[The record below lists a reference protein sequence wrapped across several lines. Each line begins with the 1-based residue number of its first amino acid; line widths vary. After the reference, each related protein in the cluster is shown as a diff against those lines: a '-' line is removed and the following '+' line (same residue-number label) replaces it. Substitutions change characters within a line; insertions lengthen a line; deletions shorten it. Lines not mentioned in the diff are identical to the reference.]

1 MEIDLLG
8 PPYEREVI
16 ELGDDDEGRVI
27 ATLVRRR
34 ADGPTRRA
42 VLYVHGYVDYF
53 FQTHLADFYLDH
65 GFDFYAIDLRKHG
78 RSLLAHQTPNFCLSL
93 EEYFEDLDA
102 AVALIRDRDG
112 HDVVLVNGHS
122 TGGLTVSLWAHRVR
136 HDDVVDGLF
145 LNSPFFD
152 LTAPPWVRRTIAPAL
167 SGTGRWRPRAALPSK
182 GSVAYGRSIH
192 ASMDGEWTF
201 DLAWKPVPGFA
212 IRTGWLRAVRAGHR
226 QLRAGLDISV
236 PILVACSTRS
246 YPRGAYRPDAQRADA
261 VLNVA
266 DIARWS
272 PHLGRLITL
281 ARIEDGV
288 HDLTLSAAPVRTQLF
303 DTVGRW
309 IDAFLPVKRE
319 VD

>member
-1 MEIDLLG
+1 VKTDVLG

-34 ADGPTRRA
+34 AETPTVRA

-53 FQTHLADFYLDH
+53 FQTHLADFYVDR

-78 RSLLAHQTPNFCLSL
+78 RSLLAHQTPNFCQSL
-93 EEYFEDLDA
+93 TEYFPDLDA
-102 AVALIRDRDG
+102 AIDLIRDRDG
-112 HDVVLVNGHS
+112 HEVVLVNAHS
-122 TGGLTVSLWAHRVR
+122 TGGLTASLWAHHTRTEQR
-136 HDDVVDGLF
+136 LDALF

-152 LTAPPWVRRTIAPAL
+152 LTAPPWVRRTLAPAVA
-167 SGTGRWRPRAALPSK
+167 GTGRWRPRAALPSR
-182 GSVAYGRSIH
+182 GSVAYGSSIH
-192 ASMDGEWTF
+192 SSMNGEWAF

-226 QLRAGLDISV
+226 ELRAGLDIDV
-236 PILVACSTRS
+236 PVLVACSTRS
-246 YPRGAYRPDAQRADA
+246 YPRGAFTPAAAKADA

-266 DIARWS
+266 DIARWA
-272 PHLGRLITL
+272 PNLGRLVTL

-288 HDLTLSAAPVRTQLF
+288 HDLTLSAAPVRERLF
-303 DTVGRW
+303 DSVGRW
-309 IDAFLPVKRE
+309 IDAYVPVKR
-319 VD
+319 D